1 MCEYSVVASGP
12 WLFDVCI
19 SPAVM
24 TVAAAGW
31 VSGELIISV
40 CHLWRGWSCDTGSSH
55 TASLFWCGHWRCMCM
70 CVYTCLCEESTW
82 SALHITE
89 GARHTHTHTHTNTH
103 INTERG
109 AAVTCAVHSVC
120 WCINLHCALHFLPC
134 VFRRCESGIKH
145 LSAVTVATPLV
156 WGMNTRGEGGE
167 RERVRRRE
175 MASREIEQNERR
187 QEARWRDDQIKTCGS
202 LHRCPKGSHL
212 SSPPLSPHGPEAT

>member
-1 MCEYSVVASGP
+1 MG
-12 WLFDVCI
+12 
-19 SPAVM
+19 
-24 TVAAAGW
+24 
-31 VSGELIISV
+31 
-40 CHLWRGWSCDTGSSH
+40 LWRADYICLSSVARVILWH
-55 TASLFWCGHWRCMCM
+55 RQQPHSLSLLMWALEMYVYV
-70 CVYTCLCEESTW
+70 CVYVFVWRIYLKCFAYNRGSETHT
-82 SALHITE
+82 
-89 GARHTHTHTHTNTH
+89 HTHTHTHTNTH

>member
-89 GARHTHTHTHTNTH
+89 GARHTHTHTHKHTH
-103 INTERG
+103 KHRAWCSCHLCSAFGMLVYKFALCTPLPALCLSSMRKWHQ
-109 AAVTCAVHSVC
+109 TSVC
-120 WCINLHCALHFLPC
+120 CHCGNTAGVGHEHK
-134 VFRRCESGIKH
+134 RR
-145 LSAVTVATPLV
+145 
-156 WGMNTRGEGGE
+156 RRGE
-167 RERVRRRE
+167 RESE
-175 MASREIEQNERR
+175 EERDG
-187 QEARWRDDQIKTCGS
+187 Q
-202 LHRCPKGSHL
+202 
-212 SSPPLSPHGPEAT
+212 